1 MSIVTIGGIPVYDAL
16 ILDGD
21 SGMLKISLVDD
32 PAVMSN
38 FQSFDSQKQMVMYA
52 VADEEKR
59 LVRGVIMRA
68 DFPIYRR
75 DSKMGEYYIIY
86 KADTIRQMAEKYLV
100 ENRQNNIN
108 LMHEEDSDVDG
119 VQMVQFFIKDSEK
132 GVSPA
137 DFDEIADGSL
147 FGEFHVTNDEVW
159 DEIKNGTYKG
169 FSLEGIFDLAPE
181 EDKDEIQEIVDT
193 LKGKFNRI
201 FNNKSNSKIMSKLS
215 RLKAALVK
223 AFAEF
228 GNITTDKGILAWDGD
243 EDLKAG
249 DAVFIE
255 DSEGNRTPA
264 EDGDY
269 KTEDNKTIVVVDG
282 KVSEIKDSDA
292 QVASDGEE
300 MASIETDNGTLSY
313 EGELEV
319 GTEVFVAGED
329 GNVPA
334 PDGEYKADGKTIKV
348 ADGKVTEIVEDS
360 SEEDPAVD
368 LKAKKQTFFSKIKE
382 AFSESYEDKS
392 KKIYDAII
400 AAGYTAWSWLSEA
413 GDDYAVL
420 CYEDEE
426 TWEFKYLRFD
436 VSWDAEGNPTVSNP
450 TEVKEAFVPVDDPA
464 PSADP
469 AAPSEE
475 EFNALKDENESL
487 RAEVEKLRKTPAARP
502 AHEEVQTF
510 SIQEKTGD
518 RKLDRLAAKAA
529 LARQYREQREGR

>member
-201 FNNKSNSKIMSKLS
+201 FNNKSNSKNMSKLS
-215 RLKAALVK
+215 RLKTALVK

-243 EDLKAG
+243 DDLKAG
-249 DAVFIE
+249 DAVYIE

-319 GTEVFVAGED
+319 GTEVFVEGED

-360 SEEDPAVD
+360 AAPAVEENEV
-368 LKAKKQTFFSKIKE
+368 KAKAVAKFAKIRQ
-382 AFSESYEDKS
+382 AYSESYTEKES
-392 KKIYDAII
+392 KMYDAIN
-400 AAGYTAWSWLSEA
+400 AAYPESYPWIVDA
-413 GDDYAVL
+413 GDDYCVADM
-420 CYEDEE
+420 YDEE
-426 TWEFKYLRFD
+426 SQSFKLYRFSVTWSEDGSCILGDK
-436 VSWDAEGNPTVSNP
+436 E
-450 TEVKEAFVPVDDPA
+450 EVKWQIVPADA
-464 PSADP
+464 KSAWD
-469 AAPSEE
+469 APSEE

-487 RAEVEKLRKTPAARP
+487 KAEVEKLRKTPLAKP

-529 LARQYREQREGR
+529 LAREFREQRMGK